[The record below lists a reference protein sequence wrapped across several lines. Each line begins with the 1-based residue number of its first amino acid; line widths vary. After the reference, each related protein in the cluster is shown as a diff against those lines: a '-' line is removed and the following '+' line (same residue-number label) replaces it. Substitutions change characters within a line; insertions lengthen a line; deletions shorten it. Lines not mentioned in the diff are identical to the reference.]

1 MKPRRK
7 LFTMSILF
15 FTFLGLFGPTE
26 EVRPDPFPLWREGDG
41 SDASP
46 DLERLTSSFARL
58 AEKVRPAVVQLRV
71 SLNATNGQEGESQRQ
86 GSNRGSGFIIHPQ
99 GYILTAQHV
108 VEGAQEVE
116 VRLADRRRL
125 RGQVLGADP
134 EVDVA
139 LIKILH
145 GNEFPALAL
154 GNSESLK
161 VGDLVSSLGYPFGL
175 ESSLSVGVISRQ
187 GSSNGTGFDFIQTSA
202 GASAGWSGGP
212 LVNVRG
218 HVVGMIT
225 MASERGNMGFAIPI
239 DVIKMMIP
247 RLYNGEKIAWGWLGV
262 RVSELSLEGAEALGL
277 SPVRGVLVS
286 SVLPDQAAERGG
298 ILSQDVIL
306 SVDGIRVDSP
316 RELIRVIG
324 GMEAGK
330 EVYLS
335 VYRNGETKKLSA
347 RLGQKPKSTERRE
360 G

>member
-1 MKPRRK
+1 MKPGRK
-7 LFTMSILF
+7 LFTASIIFLA
-15 FTFLGLFGPTE
+15 FLGVFRPTE
-26 EVRPDPFPLWREGDG
+26 EVRPQSFPLWREGDS
-41 SDASP
+41 SDANP
-46 DLERLTSSFARL
+46 ELERLTSAFAHL

-71 SLNATNGQEGESQRQ
+71 SLNATNGQEGEPPRP
-86 GSNRGSGFIIHPQ
+86 GNNRGSGIIIHPQ
-99 GYILTAQHV
+99 GFILTAQHV
-108 VEGAQEVE
+108 VEGAKEVE
-116 VRLADRRRL
+116 VRLADRRRF
-125 RGQVLGADP
+125 RAQVLGADP

-187 GSSNGTGFDFIQTSA
+187 GSSNGAGFDFIQTNA

-225 MASERGNMGFAIPI
+225 MASERGNMGFAVPI
-239 DVIKMMIP
+239 NAIKMMIP
-247 RLYNGEKIAWGWLGV
+247 RLFNGEKIAWGWLGV
-262 RVSELSLEGAEALGL
+262 RVSELSLDGAKALGL

-286 SVLPDQAAERGG
+286 DVLPGQAAERSG

-306 SVDGIRVDSP
+306 SVDGIQVDSP
-316 RELIRVIG
+316 RELIRIIG

-330 EVYLS
+330 EVYLT